1 MSTVLLPYRGDL
13 VTARQGYKASRKQTL
28 RKFKRKL
35 LKEWDLSGRLYLWN
49 SSGYVNDEARD
60 ILGIE
65 KDFMTDSTGITG
77 FGVELKPSA
86 DVAKVLA
93 LSDDQKDYL
102 VSKCISVFNKYGMT
116 VKTTYSD
123 EGYDFATFKDG
134 VETEYDGEEDE
145 EIASLLY
152 DRIVMYMI
160 DNDSTDTLDLWEEV
174 HENEIDYFNGGVQSK
189 LKAYTYTFTN
199 NDITNMVVD
208 RLFTRR
214 TYRTLATKIFGS
226 KEVVS
231 ASTIDMQLFN
241 ELLDNGDTDSV
252 NEKYWTWTGT
262 SYSLNVDVIRDLDED
277 EFMIFIQ
284 THLGTFYD
292 KKKKKWYQKGLF
304 GIIVA
309 IIIVVIAVVT
319 QQYWLVTFGLELG
332 TVIMIAG
339 MVISLTGALIGN
351 EVMMTAGQ
359 IVSLVG
365 GGMTAYSGMMAEEAA
380 LEAAKSEL
388 VRWGASE
395 ATIQAATQSLADE
408 FLLNTMLGTAKF
420 ALNTYSSLSSLTA
433 SEATDLGETITPA
446 EKINEVYVADDISWD
461 YVQQFLPDYIIAST
475 MKIM

>member
-1 MSTVLLPYRGDL
+1 MGTVLLPYRGDL
-13 VTARQGYKASRKQTL
+13 VTARSGYKASRKQTL

-35 LKEWDLSGRLYLWN
+35 LQKWNLSGRLYLWN

-60 ILGIE
+60 ILGIKE
-65 KDFMTDSTGITG
+65 NFLTSTEGITG
-77 FGVELKPSA
+77 FGVELKASA

-93 LSDDQKDYL
+93 LSDEQKDYL
-102 VSKCISVFNKYGMT
+102 VNKCVSIFNKYGKT

-123 EGYDFATFKDG
+123 GGYDFATFKDG
-134 VETEYDGEEDE
+134 VETEFDGEDDE
-145 EIASLLY
+145 ELASVLY

-160 DNDSTDTLDLWEEV
+160 DNDSTDTLDLWSDV
-174 HENEIDYFNGGVQSK
+174 YQNQVDYFNGGVQSK

-199 NDITNMVVD
+199 ADITSMVVD

-214 TYRTLATKIFGS
+214 SYRTLATKIFGT

-231 ASTIDMQLFN
+231 ASTIDMALFN
-241 ELLDNGDTDSV
+241 ELLDNGDTDNV
-252 NEKYWTWTGT
+252 NANYWTWNGT
-262 SYSLNVDVIRDLDED
+262 SYSINAAAVRDLDED

-284 THLGTFYD
+284 THLTTFYD
-292 KKKKKWYQKGLF
+292 KKKKKWYQKGIF

-319 QQYWLVTFGLELG
+319 QQYWLIHFGLELG

-339 MVISLTGALIGN
+339 MIISVTGAILGN

-365 GGMTAYSGMMAEEAA
+365 GGMSAYSSMIAEEAA

-388 VRWGASE
+388 VRWGASQ
-395 ATIQAATQSLADE
+395 ATVQAATQNLANE
-408 FLLNTMLGTAKF
+408 FLLNTMIGTAKF
-420 ALNTYSSLSSLTA
+420 ALNTYSSISGMTA

-461 YVQQFLPDYIIAST
+461 FVQRYMPDYVIAST
-475 MKIM
+475 MKVM